1 MKCNILKDFLRE
13 FNQNENLR
21 IKIIAPIFFNAHS
34 QIKIIELDAH
44 YVEIETFVPN
54 GR

>member
-21 IKIIAPIFFNAHS
+21 IKIIAAIFFQRSFAN
-34 QIKIIELDAH
+34 LDH
-44 YVEIETFVPN
+44 
-54 GR
+54 